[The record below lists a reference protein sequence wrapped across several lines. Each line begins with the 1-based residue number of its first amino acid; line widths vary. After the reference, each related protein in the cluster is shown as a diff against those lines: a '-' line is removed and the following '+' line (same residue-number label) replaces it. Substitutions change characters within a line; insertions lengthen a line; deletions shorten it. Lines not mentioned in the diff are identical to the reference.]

1 LSATYEIIRHVA
13 FGRKRGDL
21 RVPDQEEAQQIRQ
34 LHPFTTYT
42 LFYSDVFITAQGGLE
57 N

>member
-1 LSATYEIIRHVA
+1 M
-13 FGRKRGDL
+13 KRGDL
-21 RVPDQEEAQQIRQ
+21 RVPDEEEAQQIRQ